1 MVVWKDIS
9 NLKEIRLTSE
19 MPTGRVSV
27 WDRVSVCLSRR
38 GWEIVLS
45 KTGIQATLF
54 QAIYENVCTVDLY

>member
-9 NLKEIRLTSE
+9 NLNEKRLTSE

-27 WDRVSVCLSRR
+27 WNRVSVCLSRW

-45 KTGIQATLF
+45 KTGILATLF
-54 QAIYENVCTVDLY
+54 